1 MTNQDNIIP
10 MHRYEDFAPL
20 AGIRSE
26 TGNNG
31 RRTNHYFR
39 NAKGKAFRITIFN
52 ANDVP
57 CFARIYRHSGDANI
71 WNSVATVKTQDE
83 LLEWFKK
90 PMFTKNG
97 VQPLVFEAITVNAP
111 YPGQTSTTQAFE
123 APEPEATEAAKPEAT
138 EAAKVRTPE
147 QRKEIHQEA
156 VEAFKEMFS
165 SPVAARALSQLK
177 ANPEP
182 KPEPKPYEYMDQEY
196 TKPQFGVKELRNRIN
211 SFKADITQ
219 LQQSNWRIG
228 DQDHDSH
235 KEQFRFCLLVDE
247 LIADLANI
255 RHSVCEG
262 D

>member
-1 MTNQDNIIP
+1 MTNQIP
-10 MHRYEDFAPL
+10 NHRNEDFAPA
-20 AGIRSE
+20 AGITSE
-26 TGNNG
+26 TTNNG

-39 NAKGKAFRITIFN
+39 NAKGKAFRITIYN

-57 CFARIYRHSGDANI
+57 SFARIYRHSGNEDR
-71 WNSVATVKTQDE
+71 WNSVATVKTQHE

-97 VQPLVFEAITVNAP
+97 VQALIFQAITVNAP

-123 APEPEATEAAKPEAT
+123 APEPEATEAAKVP
-138 EAAKVRTPE
+138 TPE

-177 ANPEP
+177 AKPEP

-211 SFKADITQ
+211 SFKADLTQ

>member
-1 MTNQDNIIP
+1 MTNQENRIP
-10 MHRYEDFAPL
+10 NDRPEDFAPV
-20 AGIRSE
+20 AGITSE
-26 TGNNG
+26 TTNNG

-57 CFARIYRHSGDANI
+57 CFARIYRVAESRDPGKAWD
-71 WNSVATVKTQDE
+71 WNSLATVKTQHD
-83 LLEWFKK
+83 LLGWFQK

-97 VQPLVFEAITVNAP
+97 VQALISQAITVNAP
-111 YPGQTSTTQAFE
+111 YPGQTSITQAFE
-123 APEPEATEAAKPEAT
+123 APEPEATG
-138 EAAKVRTPE
+138 AAKVPTPE

-177 ANPEP
+177 AKPEP
-182 KPEPKPYEYMDQEY
+182 KPEPKPYEYMNQEY